1 MSTDTRHPQYDDATL
16 LAVMD
21 DACQETHT
29 KHPEVGGTIL
39 LASDCNTVAWPAEK
53 PARLAL
59 ARGLLARL
67 PEPTPP
73 WQPAV
78 GDVVRL
84 KSGGPAMTASELRL
98 DGWACDW
105 FNQDDCRDAG
115 IFPAACLVSAKEA
128 QP

>member
-39 LASDCNTVAWPAEK
+39 LASDFNTVAWPAEK

-78 GDVVRL
+78 GEPVRL
-84 KSGGPAMTASELRL
+84 VSGGPEMTVTHTDSDNIIVAWFDLSEV
-98 DGWACDW
+98 
-105 FNQDDCRDAG
+105 NTMN
-115 IFPAACLVSAKEA
+115 FPAACLVSAKEA